1 MNQYYRVHAVID
13 LDAICHNIREVK
25 RVVGECVKVMPVI
38 KADGYGHGAVPLA
51 EMFEETPYIWGYAV
65 ACMGEARTLRAHGI
79 KKPILILGCVFPD
92 EYEEMLSLIH
102 I

>member
-25 RVVGECVKVMPVI
+25 RVVGESVKVMPVI

-51 EMFEETPYIWGYAV
+51 EMFEGNALYLGLRCSMHGRSKNFKSTWNQETNLDSWL
-65 ACMGEARTLRAHGI
+65 C
-79 KKPILILGCVFPD
+79 F
-92 EYEEMLSLIH
+92 S
-102 I
+102 